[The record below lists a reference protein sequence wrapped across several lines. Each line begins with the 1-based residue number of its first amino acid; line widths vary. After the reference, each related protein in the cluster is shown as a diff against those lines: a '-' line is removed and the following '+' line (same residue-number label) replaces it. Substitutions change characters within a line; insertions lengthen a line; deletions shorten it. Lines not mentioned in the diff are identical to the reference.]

1 LNNKPNIILSFAEH
15 NQAPVVKVVFAF
27 NQPII
32 NKLKE
37 TTNARWSA
45 TQNCWHIDREEFK
58 LNIFFENFRE
68 LAYIDYSALKTE
80 KSNHTEIAP
89 EKKYSAQ
96 ELKQQLSAEVKIK
109 ITEFKNWMQQK
120 RYSDNTVKTYI
131 HQLEIFFGYFAQ
143 IKPDDIRN
151 TDITEFNSS
160 FILKH
165 NLSSTFQNQTISAL
179 KKFFKFQLNNVLEYD
194 FIERPIK
201 SHTLPKVIDKKD
213 LELIFASIKNEK
225 HKLAFETIYA
235 HGLRR
240 GELLNLKLEHIDS
253 KRGMISIINAKG
265 KKDRMVPISKKWLEK
280 ARQYFIAYK
289 PQVYLIEGQFKGKSI
304 SAESLQKVFE
314 KTLEECKIKKPYTI
328 HCLRHSFATHLLENG
343 TDLRYIQELLG
354 HKSSRTTE
362 IYTHVSNNSLK
373 NIKNPFDDMEI

>member
-68 LAYIDYSALKTE
+68 LAYIDYSALKAEKTKPTE
-80 KSNHTEIAP
+80 TAP
-89 EKKYSAQ
+89 EKRYSALA
-96 ELKQQLSAEVKIK
+96 LKQQLSEEVKIK
-109 ITEFKNWMQQK
+109 IDEFKSWMQQK

-143 IKPDDIRN
+143 INPDDIRN
-151 TDITEFNSS
+151 THITEFNTS

-165 NLSSTFQNQTISAL
+165 NLSATFQNQTISAL
-179 KKFFKFQLNNVLEYD
+179 KKFFSFQLNNVLEYD

-343 TDLRYIQELLG
+343 TNLRYIQELLG